1 TPKPDITIVDS
12 NLNSFVVGWTFP
24 RYNWRSGYDGFLV
37 RYCRMS
43 KFCEESYTD
52 LHLMNVSSLRPDTI
66 YNIEVRV
73 NIKHSD
79 GHVEVG
85 PAARAQVKTWSKRE
99 VVPDSSGCLLR
110 SPVSS
115 KDWASRRFSS
125 SLVVVVCRSALWTN
139 CTSNAS
145 CSVSVIHQQNPFFK
159 TGFLRL
165 KHLEPF
171 TTYYI
176 SVRGCNNAG
185 CGEGS
190 TQEARTSVSAPSAP
204 VDLKVS
210 RYEGNSVFVAWEEPR
225 KPAGPIYGYSV

>member
-1 TPKPDITIVDS
+1 MCFLFRVFAALQTYSLLILYWI
-12 NLNSFVVGWTFP
+12 LELSFRQFQELQG
-24 RYNWRSGYDGFLV
+24 
-37 RYCRMS
+37 
-43 KFCEESYTD
+43 
-52 LHLMNVSSLRPDTI
+52 
-66 YNIEVRV
+66 
-73 NIKHSD
+73 
-79 GHVEVG
+79 
-85 PAARAQVKTWSKRE
+85 
-99 VVPDSSGCLLR
+99 
-110 SPVSS
+110 
-115 KDWASRRFSS
+115 
-125 SLVVVVCRSALWTN
+125 SALWTN

-171 TTYYI
+171 TTYCI
-176 SVRGCNNAG
+176 SVRGCNDAG

-225 KPAGPIYGYSV
+225 KPAGPIYGYSVEWHCPSGERLSTFISGHLNSTTVEDLPLGGLNCTFWVSAFNRSWRDNLLQGDLAEAVLSSSNVSSD